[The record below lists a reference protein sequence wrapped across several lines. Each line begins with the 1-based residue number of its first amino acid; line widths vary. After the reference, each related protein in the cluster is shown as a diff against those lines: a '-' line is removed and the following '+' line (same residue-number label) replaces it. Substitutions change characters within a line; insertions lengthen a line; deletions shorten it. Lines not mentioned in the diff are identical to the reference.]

1 MCCAKGER
9 GSDCGVEVWESVVE
23 IGNEN
28 WNITFLVRIYFPKEI
43 FSWGMYH
50 MVHMVDKRFFL
61 VNVNY

>member
-28 WNITFLVRIYFPKEI
+28 WNITFLDRIYFPKEI
-43 FSWGMYH
+43 FSWGYVSH
-50 MVHMVDKRFFL
+50 GA
-61 VNVNY
+61 YGW